1 MAINFFEIYFWGIV
15 ENMENKNEI
24 IFWNSFAAV
33 GGFGPQSFKKLLA
46 AFPDLKKAWQAS
58 RGDLIESGIGEKQTE
73 RFLAERGKTSPELLF
88 EELTKEKIEI
98 ITIRNES
105 YPSQLKEIPSAPP
118 VLYIRGEKEILSNK
132 SIAVVGSRKF
142 TKYGER
148 AAQSLCRNLVRAGL
162 TIASGLA
169 LGIDAIAHRATLES
183 GGKTIAVLG
192 TGIDDATIY
201 PRDNFNLAQQ
211 ILENGGALITEYP
224 PRTPSLRQNFP
235 ARNRI
240 MAGLSLGTLVIEA
253 AAGSGSLITAD
264 YALEFNREVLAVPG
278 DIFSPQSIGTNEL
291 IKKGA
296 KLIQSSADILE
307 ELHVETADRQS
318 PLFEAQKIFDPKS
331 NEEKLIWKILSN
343 EPLHVDRI
351 SKMTKLNP
359 ATVNSALSVLE
370 VEGVVKNTGGQNY
383 IKL

>member
-1 MAINFFEIYFWGIV
+1 MQN
-15 ENMENKNEI
+15 NEL
-24 IFWNSFAAV
+24 IFWNAFAAI

-46 AFPDLKKAWQAS
+46 KFPDLETAWQAS
-58 RGDLIESGIGEKQTE
+58 REELSDSGIGEKQTD
-73 RFLAERGKTSPELLF
+73 RFLTERGKISPEKIF
-88 EELTKEKIEI
+88 EILAKEKIEI
-98 ITIRNES
+98 VTIQSES
-105 YPSQLKEIPSAPP
+105 YPPQLKEITSAPP
-118 VLYIRGEKEILSNK
+118 VLYIRGEKEILANK

-148 AAQSLCRNLVRAGL
+148 AVQCFCRDMVRSGL
-162 TIASGLA
+162 TITSGLA
-169 LGIDAIAHRATLES
+169 LGIDAIAHRATLEAD
-183 GGKTIAVLG
+183 GKTIAVLG

-211 ILENGGALITEYP
+211 ILGNGGALITEYP
-224 PRTPSLRQNFP
+224 PKTPSLKQNFP

-240 MAGLSLGTLVIEA
+240 MAGMSLGTLVIEA

-264 YALEFNREVLAVPG
+264 YALEFNREVLAIPG
-278 DIFSPQSIGTNEL
+278 DIFSPQSIGTNGL

-296 KLIQSSADILE
+296 KLIQSASDILE
-307 ELHVETADRQS
+307 ELNMKKADRQS
-318 PLFEAQKIFDPKS
+318 PLFETQKMFKPKTK
-331 NEEKLIWKILSN
+331 EEKSIWDILSN

-359 ATVNSALSVLE
+359 ATANSVLSVLE
-370 VEGVVKNTGGQNY
+370 VEGVVKNVGGQNY